1 MRYYSPT
8 PTNEEITMRNCKE
21 LNEHDSGYVM
31 VCIMSDSQGFE
42 VGKKYVTEKS
52 SIKLCGQGC
61 PDINGGWSLNY
72 QRYRYYGVEGATNIY
87 AKFIMLKDN
96 KGRYVKHD
104 TQPRHV
110 QKQRR
115 NGKADLRRFRRYVRQ
130 LMKTQMSPLER
141 KVFGR
146 LSRHG
151 L

>member
-1 MRYYSPT
+1 
-8 PTNEEITMRNCKE
+8 MRNCKE

-31 VCIMSDSQGFE
+31 VCIMSDSQAFE
-42 VGKKYVTEKS
+42 VGKRYTTEKS

-72 QRYRYYGVEGATNIY
+72 QRYRYYGVEGATSIY

-115 NGKADLRRFRRYVRQ
+115 NGRADKRRFRRYVRQ

>member
-1 MRYYSPT
+1 
-8 PTNEEITMRNCKE
+8 MRNCKE
-21 LNEHDSGYVM
+21 LNEHDAGYVM
-31 VCIMSDSQGFE
+31 VCVMSDSQAFQ
-42 VGKKYVTEKS
+42 VGKRYTTEKS

-61 PDINGGWSLNY
+61 PDINGGWALNY
-72 QRYRYYGVEGATNIY
+72 QRYRYYGVEGATSIY

-115 NGKADLRRFRRYVRQ
+115 NGKADKRRFRRYVRQ

>member
-1 MRYYSPT
+1 
-8 PTNEEITMRNCKE
+8 MRNCKE
-21 LNEHDSGYVM
+21 LNEHDAGYVM
-31 VCIMSDSQGFE
+31 VCIMSDSQAFQ
-42 VGKKYVTEKS
+42 VGKRYTTEKS

-61 PDINGGWSLNY
+61 PDINGGWALNY
-72 QRYRYYGVEGATNIY
+72 QRYRYYGVEGATSIY

-115 NGKADLRRFRRYVRQ
+115 NGKADKRRFRRYVRQ

>member
-1 MRYYSPT
+1 
-8 PTNEEITMRNCKE
+8 MRNCKE
-21 LNEHDSGYVM
+21 LNEHDAGYVM
-31 VCIMSDSQGFE
+31 VCVMSDSQAFQ
-42 VGKKYVTEKS
+42 VGKRYTTEKS

-72 QRYRYYGVEGATNIY
+72 QRYRYYGVEGATSIY
-87 AKFIMLKDN
+87 ARFIMLKDN

-104 TQPRHV
+104 TRTDPYKERS
-110 QKQRR
+110 
-115 NGKADLRRFRRYVRQ
+115 NGKRDLRRFRRYVRQ
-130 LMKTQMSPLER
+130 LMKTQMSPIER